1 MHLAFSLL
9 HNRRALFIFATM
21 KFSKYHIVPE
31 LKKSLDELGFKKP
44 TDIQFKSIP
53 QILSGQDILAIAQTG
68 TGKTAAFAIPLI
80 SMLAQRKHYEPEQNV
95 KAVVM
100 VPTRELA
107 IQIED
112 VFNEL
117 GKYTDVETISLIG
130 GVSID
135 PQVEKLKK
143 GVDVLIA
150 TPGRISDLVHKG
162 YLNLKKI
169 DFLVLDEADHML
181 NKGFY
186 EDIKH
191 LLQFL
196 PRRRQTLF
204 FSATIDENIKDLA
217 YALVSKPV
225 RIQISPKD
233 PVSKNVDHA
242 VAYVEMDDKRFF
254 LERVIKEHPDQ
265 KILVFVRTKVRAERV
280 FKAMERVNIQTTTL
294 HGDKDQ
300 EDRFKVLDD
309 FRSGKI
315 KILVATD
322 VSARGLDVKGV
333 EYVVNYDLPDVAE
346 NYVHRVG
353 RTGRGN
359 NRGTAI
365 SFCSEEEKPIL
376 AEIETYLTQ
385 PIKLMTIKKSEYEET
400 LAISE
405 GHQND
410 WKSLIA
416 EAEATPKPKK
426 KKRK

>member
-1 MHLAFSLL
+1 
-9 HNRRALFIFATM
+9 M
-21 KFSKYHIVPE
+21 KFSKYHIVPQ
-31 LKKSLDELGFKKP
+31 LKKALEELDYKKP

-80 SMLAQRKHYEPEQNV
+80 SMLQSDIRRNPDQNV

-107 IQIED
+107 LQIED

-117 GKYTDVETISLIG
+117 GKYTDIETISIIG
-130 GVSID
+130 GVDID
-135 PQVEKLKK
+135 PQVEKLRK

-150 TPGRISDLVHKG
+150 TPGRIQDLVHKG
-162 YLNLKKI
+162 HLNLKKI

-186 EDIKH
+186 KDIQH
-191 LLQFL
+191 LIQFL
-196 PRRRQTLF
+196 PKRRQTLF

-233 PVSKNVDHA
+233 PVSKNVDHGVVY
-242 VAYVEMDDKRFF
+242 VAMDDKRFF
-254 LERVIKEHPDQ
+254 LERIIKEHPDK

-280 FKAMERVNIQTTTL
+280 FKAMERVDIVTATL
-294 HGDKDQ
+294 HGDKEQ
-300 EDRFKVLDD
+300 EARISVLDD
-309 FRSGKI
+309 FREGKVKVLI
-315 KILVATD
+315 ATD
-322 VSARGLDVKGV
+322 ISARGLDVKGV
-333 EYVVNYDLPDVAE
+333 QYVINYDLPDVAE
-346 NYVHRVG
+346 NYVHRIG

-359 NRGTAI
+359 NRGNAV

-376 AEIETYLTQ
+376 EEIETYLTQ
-385 PIKLMTIKKSEYEET
+385 PIKTMALKKNEYEET
-400 LAISE
+400 LAISDANL
-405 GHQND
+405 ND
-410 WKSLIA
+410 WKSLIK
-416 EAEATPKPKK
+416 EAEIDALTRKK
-426 KKRK
+426 KKK

>member
-1 MHLAFSLL
+1 
-9 HNRRALFIFATM
+9 M

-31 LKKSLDELGFKKP
+31 LKKSLDDLGFKKP

-68 TGKTAAFAIPLI
+68 TGKTAAFAIPMI
-80 SMLAQRKHYEPEQNV
+80 SMLQENKRRDPEQNV

-107 IQIED
+107 IQVEQ
-112 VFNEL
+112 VFNEI
-117 GKYTDVETISLIG
+117 GQYTDVQTISLIG
-130 GVSID
+130 GVDID
-135 PQVEKLKK
+135 PQVEKLRR

-162 YLNLKKI
+162 HLNLKKI

-181 NKGFY
+181 NRGFY
-186 EDIKH
+186 NDIKH
-191 LLQFL
+191 IIGFL
-196 PRRRQTLF
+196 PRRRQTMF

-242 VAYVEMDDKRFF
+242 VAYVAMDDKRFF
-254 LERVIKEHPDQ
+254 LERVIKENQDK
-265 KILVFVRTKVRAERV
+265 KILIFVRTKVRAERV
-280 FKAMERVNIQTTTL
+280 LKAMERVNIVTTTL
-294 HGDKDQ
+294 HGDKEQ
-300 EDRFKVLDD
+300 EERFKVLED
-309 FRSGKI
+309 FRQGRI
-315 KILVATD
+315 KILIATD
-322 VSARGLDVKGV
+322 ISARGLDVKGV

-359 NRGTAI
+359 NRGNAV

-376 AEIETYLTQ
+376 EEIETYLTQ
-385 PIKLMTIKKSEYEET
+385 PIKVMSIKKTEYDET
-400 LAISE
+400 LAVSE
-405 GHQND
+405 GHLND
-410 WKSLIA
+410 WKSLIDDN
-416 EAEATPKPKK
+416 EAAIKKIKK
-426 KKRK
+426 KKKK